1 MSVTSYELL
10 IRSMHHCVRLGAA
23 GADAYIYILEWNI
36 PICTW
41 MTRIG
46 RKPKS
51 KKNLILGRSLQK
63 YWAIGKSKKRRP

>member
-1 MSVTSYELL
+1 
-10 IRSMHHCVRLGAA
+10 
-23 GADAYIYILEWNI
+23 
-36 PICTW
+36 